1 MDTTTVS
8 TALRAPSDTAVFLR
22 PAAPA
27 PPSAPGNAIV
37 AAVRADRVT
46 PGSQTSLR
54 EANRARI
61 VSAVQQRGSLTQIEL
76 AGVTG
81 LSPATVSNIVKE
93 LSTAGVLHT
102 SPSTRS
108 GRRALL
114 VTLARN
120 LGLVA
125 GVHFGTRSLRVA
137 LADASMRVVADQ
149 RMPLAPDH
157 RADTGL
163 QRAALLVSELV
174 ASVDAGPEELLAVGV
189 GVPAPVDVRTGRIA
203 TVGMLRGWD
212 GVVVPEIL
220 EAELGAP
227 VTVDN
232 DANLGALAETRFGAA
247 VGHEAVAYLRV
258 SHGVGGGLVLGG
270 RLVHGRAGVAG
281 EIGHV
286 TIDENGPICR
296 CGNRGCLEM
305 FVGANVLL
313 GMLSESRGHLTLR
326 DVIAR
331 AREGD
336 PGCRRVL
343 FDAGQHLGVA
353 AANLCNLV
361 DPEIVVVGGQLAEAG
376 ETLFDPLRTVLQQ
389 RTVPSI
395 AGPVQVV
402 ASELGSAAEVRG
414 ALAVALDSVRV
425 GGALGVVGA

>member
-1 MDTTTVS
+1 M
-8 TALRAPSDTAVFLR
+8 
-22 PAAPA
+22 
-27 PPSAPGNAIV
+27 
-37 AAVRADRVT
+37 
-46 PGSQTSLR
+46 
-54 EANRARI
+54 
-61 VSAVQQRGSLTQIEL
+61 SAVQQRGSLTQIEL

-93 LSTAGVLHT
+93 LTSAGVLHT

-108 GRRALL
+108 GRRALQ

-137 LADASMRVVADQ
+137 LADASMQVLADQ

-163 QRAALLVSELV
+163 RRAALLVAEMVESL
-174 ASVDAGPEELLAVGV
+174 DARPEELLAVGV
-189 GVPAPVDVRTGRIA
+189 GVPAPVDVRSGRIA

-212 GVVVPEIL
+212 GVAVTDVLAE
-220 EAELGAP
+220 ELGTP

-247 VGHEAVAYLRV
+247 AGHDAVAYLRV

-296 CGNRGCLEM
+296 CGNRGCLET
-305 FVGANVLL
+305 FVGAPVLL
-313 GMLSESRGHLTLR
+313 GMLASSHGHLTLR

-331 AREGD
+331 AQEGD
-336 PGCRRVL
+336 AGCRRVL

-376 ETLFDPLRTVLQQ
+376 EILLGPMRTVVEQ
-389 RTVPSI
+389 RTVPST
-395 AGPVQVV
+395 AGPVEVV
-402 ASELGSAAEVRG
+402 ASRLGAAAEVRG
-414 ALAVALDSVRV
+414 ALAVALDTAGVS
-425 GGALGVVGA
+425 GSLGVTV